1 MISMELSAVQ
11 HNRSKSAE
19 IAAAMAEYERRGG
32 VVHEL
37 SVTRSVAL
45 PFNNETIAYG
55 YKNSNESERKA
66 QEAMAL
72 ERRTAEQLRAYV
84 GLGLKQAAAEMG
96 ISSKRLGHIAKEYG
110 IVFPSKVRP
119 PSALALKRQAE
130 ALLVPDIRQRFAEGA
145 TQQDVM
151 REFAFTPDQLRRVA
165 NDHTIDLPGA
175 VDEAEDRKLIPRIEA
190 FRDLGIPR
198 TTCAKRMGMSQK
210 KLWRIIESYG
220 VDYPIHAR

>member
-19 IAAAMAEYERRGG
+19 IAAAMAEYESRGG

-66 QEAMAL
+66 QEALAL

-84 GLGLKQAAAEMG
+84 GLGLKQAAADMG

-110 IVFPSKVRP
+110 IVFPTKVRP

-130 ALLVPDIRQRFAEGA
+130 ALLVPDIRRRFAEGA
-145 TQQDVM
+145 TQQDIS
-151 REFAFTPDQLRRVA
+151 REFGLTADRLGRVA
-165 NDHTIDLPGA
+165 KDHSIDLPGA
-175 VDEAEDRKLIPRIEA
+175 IDEAGDRKLIPRIESY
-190 FRDLGIPR
+190 RDLGIPR

>member
-1 MISMELSAVQ
+1 MISLELSSIQ

-19 IAAAMAEYERRGG
+19 LAAAIADYKRRGG
-32 VVHEL
+32 VIQVM

-45 PFNNETIAYG
+45 PFNNETISYG

-66 QEAMAL
+66 QEAFAL

-84 GLGLKQAAAEMG
+84 GLGLKQAAADMG

-110 IVFPSKVRP
+110 IVFPSKIRP

-130 ALLVPDIRQRFAEGA
+130 ALLVPDIRRRFAEGA
-145 TQQDVM
+145 TQQDIS
-151 REFAFTPDQLRRVA
+151 REFGLTADRLRRVA
-165 NDHTIDLPGA
+165 KDHSIDLPGA
-175 VDEAEDRKLIPRIEA
+175 IDEAGDRKLIPRIEA

-198 TTCAKRMGMSQK
+198 STCAKRMGISQK

-220 VDYPIHAR
+220 VNYPMTAR